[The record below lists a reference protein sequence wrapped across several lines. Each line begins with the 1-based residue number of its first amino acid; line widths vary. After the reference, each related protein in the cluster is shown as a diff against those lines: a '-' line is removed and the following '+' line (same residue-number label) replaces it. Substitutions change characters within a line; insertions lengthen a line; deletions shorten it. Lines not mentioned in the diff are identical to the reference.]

1 MAKPT
6 LTNFRA
12 DALRESRI
20 RAGVSQEAVAK
31 LVGVSA
37 WTYRQWE
44 TGRATPLA
52 GRLMRL
58 AASVGGD
65 VADLV
70 GVPQTLVDYR
80 VLAGLSQAD
89 LAERIGVSRATVAGW
104 EQGLTPV
111 AAKHHQALEA
121 VLPIPASALPP
132 WQDTHPPTTH
142 TETALVVSR
151 PRSDPAD
158 WEHACA
164 SVTAVLAAE
173 GLASVEQQPVSPP
186 DKVERSWAE
195 DPKGFQTAYRE
206 ARRRPH
212 REPHQH
218 TPPSWV
224 RLPYHSGEDT
234 TIGRCPGRVRSFTV
248 QIDFDFPASMSLPD
262 RRQAVEWIGGELHN
276 AGVIDSPTP
285 RGYRSET
292 QRNHQS
298 WLFETSGALIG
309 GAVTSPKSR
318 SGRRFWDQLLH
329 VCHMINN
336 FGGVASRRASC
347 HITVG
352 IEGHEHTIVR
362 HENLLRGIRTYEDL
376 LYRLGQNTSR
386 RRHRQPPGTTPH
398 PESSRG
404 YQPLATAQPTLN
416 YPMRV
421 HYAHTRL
428 TSGDR
433 IRFRLWDST
442 LNPAAI
448 QAQIKLSVGM
458 IEEFSTRTWTQ
469 PSPVGTHFARN
480 RRILRRQP
488 GARLRAQDWKR
499 DTLPPRELAD
509 LLYPDTADRQQL
521 AALFASTRWNPPP
534 TGTRTDAH

>member
-20 RAGVSQEAVAK
+20 RAGLSQEAVAE
-31 LVGVSA
+31 LVGVSS

-44 TGRATPLA
+44 TGCATPLA
-52 GRLMRL
+52 GRLQRL
-58 AASVGGD
+58 ADAVGGD

-70 GVPQTLVDYR
+70 GPPQTLADYR

-111 AAKHHQALEA
+111 AAKHHQGLRS
-121 VLPIPASALPP
+121 VLPIPASTSPP
-132 WQDTHPPTTH
+132 WQDTPTPTTH
-142 TETALVVSR
+142 VEAPPVVCR
-151 PRSDPAD
+151 PRSDPTD

-164 SVTAVLAAE
+164 SVTAILAAE
-173 GLASVEQQPVSPP
+173 GLEGAEQRPASPP
-186 DKVERSWAE
+186 ATVEDSWVD

-206 ARRRPH
+206 ARKARR
-212 REPHQH
+212 E
-218 TPPSWV
+218 V
-224 RLPYHSGEDT
+224 RADTRPLLVQLPFDSGEE
-234 TIGRCPGRVRSFTV
+234 PWRVRSFAV

-262 RRQAVEWIGGELHN
+262 RRQALNWIAAELHTG
-276 AGVIDSPTP
+276 GVTDSPTP
-285 RGYRSET
+285 QRS
-292 QRNHQS
+292 RSVAHRDDHS
-298 WLFETSGALIG
+298 WWFETSGALLG
-309 GAVTSPKSR
+309 GEVTSPKSR

-336 FGGVASRRASC
+336 FEGAATRRASC
-347 HITVG
+347 HITVW

-376 LYRLGQNTSR
+376 LYRLGQNTTR
-386 RRHRQPPGTTPH
+386 RRHRQPPGSTPAPKH
-398 PESSRG
+398 CRG
-404 YQPLATAQPTLN
+404 YEPVTTAPPTLQ

-421 HYAHTRL
+421 HYAHTGL
-428 TSGDR
+428 ASGDR

-442 LNPAAI
+442 LNHGAI

-458 IEEFSTRTWTQ
+458 VEEFSTRTWTD
-469 PSPVGTHFARN
+469 PTPVGTHFTHN
-480 RRILRRQP
+480 RRKLRRKP
-488 GARLRAQDWKR
+488 GARLRADDWRR
-499 DTLPPRELAD
+499 DTLPLRELAD
-509 LLYPDTADRQQL
+509 LLYPDTSDREQL
-521 AALFASTRWNPPP
+521 AELFANTRWNPPP
-534 TGTRTDAH
+534 TRTRTDAH

>member
-20 RAGVSQEAVAK
+20 RAGLSQEAVAK
-31 LVGVSA
+31 LVGVSS
-37 WTYRQWE
+37 WTYGQWE

-70 GVPQTLVDYR
+70 GPPKTLADYR

-111 AAKHHQALEA
+111 AAKHHHGLMS
-121 VLPIPASALPP
+121 VLPIPASAPPP

-164 SVTAVLAAE
+164 SATAILAAE
-173 GLASVEQQPVSPP
+173 TLAGAEQRPVTPPATVEH
-186 DKVERSWAE
+186 SWAK
-195 DPKGFQTAYRE
+195 DPKEFQTAYRE
-206 ARRRPH
+206 ARRNARTT
-212 REPHQH
+212 RTD
-218 TPPSWV
+218 TPPICIQ
-224 RLPYHSGEDT
+224 LPYHSGEDT
-234 TIGRCPGRVRSFTV
+234 TISRDPGRVRSFTV

-262 RRQAVEWIGGELHN
+262 RRQATEWIGGELHY
-276 AGVIDSPTP
+276 GGITDSPTP
-285 RGYRSET
+285 RDYHSAAH
-292 QRNHQS
+292 RNHQS
-298 WLFETSGALIG
+298 WLFQTSGALIG
-309 GAVTSPKSR
+309 GEVTSPKSR
-318 SGRRFWDQLLH
+318 SGLRFWDQLLH
-329 VCHMINN
+329 VCHMITN
-336 FGGVASRRASC
+336 FDGVASRRASC

-376 LYRLGQNTSR
+376 LYRLGQNTTH
-386 RRHRQPPGTTPH
+386 RRHRQPPNSTPATKH
-398 PESSRG
+398 SRG
-404 YQPLATAQPTLN
+404 YQPLATARPTLD

-428 TSGDR
+428 ASGDR

-448 QAQIKLSVGM
+448 QTQIKLSVGM

-469 PSPVGTHFARN
+469 PTPVGTHFGRN

-488 GARLRAQDWKR
+488 GARLRAQEWR
-499 DTLPPRELAD
+499 HDTLPLRELAD
-509 LLYPDTADRQQL
+509 LLYPDTADREQL
-521 AALFASTRWNPPP
+521 AALFANTRWNPPP
-534 TGTRTDAH
+534 IRTRTDAH

>member
-20 RAGVSQEAVAK
+20 RAGLSQEAVAK

-70 GVPQTLVDYR
+70 GAPHTLADYR
-80 VLAGLSQAD
+80 ILAGLSQAD
-89 LAERIGVSRATVAGW
+89 LAARIGVSRATVAGW

-111 AAKHHQALEA
+111 AAKHHQGLMS
-121 VLPIPASALPP
+121 VLRIPVSASPP
-132 WQDTHPPTTH
+132 WQEAHPPAIH
-142 TETALVVSR
+142 TEPPLVVSR

-164 SVTAVLAAE
+164 SATAVLAAE
-173 GLASVEQQPVSPP
+173 TLAGAEQRPVCPP
-186 DKVERSWAE
+186 AMVERSWAE
-195 DPKGFQTAYRE
+195 DPKEFQTVYRE
-206 ARRRPH
+206 ARRKAYRT
-212 REPHQH
+212 RTD
-218 TPPSWV
+218 TPPMTV
-224 RLPYHSGEDT
+224 QLPYHSGEDT
-234 TIGRCPGRVRSFTV
+234 TIGRCSGRVRSATV

-262 RRQAVEWIGGELHN
+262 RRQAVEWIGGELHDG
-276 AGVIDSPTP
+276 GVIDSPTP
-285 RGYRSET
+285 RGYRSAA

-298 WLFETSGALIG
+298 WLFGISGALIG
-309 GAVTSPKSR
+309 GEVTSPKSC
-318 SGRRFWDQLLH
+318 SGLRFWDQLLH

-336 FGGVASRRASC
+336 FDGVPSRRASC

-362 HENLLRGIRTYEDL
+362 HESLLRGIRTYEDL
-376 LYRLGQNTSR
+376 LYRLGQNITH
-386 RRHRQPPGTTPH
+386 RRHRQLPGSTPATEH
-398 PESSRG
+398 SRG
-404 YQPLATAQPTLN
+404 YQPVITAQPTLA

-428 TSGDR
+428 ASGDR

-442 LNPAAI
+442 LNHGAI

-458 IEEFSTRTWTQ
+458 VEEFSTRTWTQ
-469 PSPVGTHFARN
+469 PTPVGTHFSRN

-488 GARLRAQDWKR
+488 GARLRAQDWRR
-499 DTLPPRELAD
+499 DTLPLRELAD
-509 LLYPDTADRQQL
+509 LLYPDTADREQL
-521 AALFASTRWNPPP
+521 AALFANTRWNPPP
-534 TGTRTDAH
+534 TNT

>member
-12 DALRESRI
+12 DALREARI

-31 LVGVSA
+31 LVGVSS
-37 WTYRQWE
+37 WTYGQWE

-70 GVPQTLVDYR
+70 GPPQTLVDYR

-151 PRSDPAD
+151 PRSDPTD

-164 SVTAVLAAE
+164 SATAILAAE
-173 GLASVEQQPVSPP
+173 TLEGAEQRPVTPPATVEH
-186 DKVERSWAE
+186 SWAK
-195 DPKGFQTAYRE
+195 DPKEFQSAYRE
-206 ARRRPH
+206 ARRNARTT
-212 REPHQH
+212 RTD
-218 TPPSWV
+218 TPPMWIQ
-224 RLPYHSGEDT
+224 LPYHSGEDT
-234 TIGRCPGRVRSFTV
+234 TIGRDSGRVRSFTV

-262 RRQAVEWIGGELHN
+262 RRQATDRIGGELHY
-276 AGVIDSPTP
+276 GGITDSPTP
-285 RGYRSET
+285 RDYRSET

-318 SGRRFWDQLLH
+318 SELRFWDQLLH

-336 FGGVASRRASC
+336 FDGKASRRASC

-352 IEGHEHTIVR
+352 IEGHEHTIAR

-386 RRHRQPPGTTPH
+386 RRHRQPPSSTPPTKH
-398 PESSRG
+398 SRG
-404 YQPLATAQPTLN
+404 YQALATAQPTLD

-421 HYAHTRL
+421 HYAHTQL
-428 TSGDR
+428 TTGDR
-433 IRFRLWDST
+433 ITFRLWDST

-448 QAQIKLSVGM
+448 QTQIKLSVGM

-469 PSPVGTHFARN
+469 PTPVGTHFDRN

-499 DTLPPRELAD
+499 DTLPLRELAD

-521 AALFASTRWNPPP
+521 AALFANTRWNPPP
-534 TGTRTDAH
+534 TRTRTDAH

>member
-12 DALRESRI
+12 DTLRELRVQ
-20 RAGVSQEAVAK
+20 AGLSQEAVAK

-70 GVPQTLVDYR
+70 GVPHTLSDYR

-89 LAERIGVSRATVAGW
+89 LAARIGVSRATVAGW

-111 AAKHHQALEA
+111 AAKHHQGLMS
-121 VLPIPASALPP
+121 VLPIPASAPPP
-132 WQDTHPPTTH
+132 WQDTHPPTTN
-142 TETALVVSR
+142 TEPPLVVSR

-164 SVTAVLAAE
+164 SATAVLAAE
-173 GLASVEQQPVSPP
+173 TLEGAGQRPVTPPATVEQ
-186 DKVERSWAE
+186 SWAE
-195 DPKGFQTAYRE
+195 DPKEFQTAYRE
-206 ARRRPH
+206 ARREAYRT
-212 REPHQH
+212 RTD
-218 TPPSWV
+218 TPPMTV
-224 RLPYHSGEDT
+224 QLPYHSGEDT
-234 TIGRCPGRVRSFTV
+234 TIGRCSGRVRSFSV

-262 RRQAVEWIGGELHN
+262 RRQAVEWIGGELHD
-276 AGVIDSPTP
+276 GGIIDSPTP
-285 RGYRSET
+285 RGYHSAA

-298 WLFETSGALIG
+298 WLFEISGALIG
-309 GAVTSPKSR
+309 GEVTSPKSR
-318 SGRRFWDQLLH
+318 SGLRFWDQLLH

-336 FGGVASRRASC
+336 FDGAASRRASC

-352 IEGHEHTIVR
+352 IEGYEHTIVR

-376 LYRLGQNTSR
+376 LYRLGQNITH
-386 RRHRQPPGTTPH
+386 RRHRRPPGSTPATKH
-398 PESSRG
+398 SRG
-404 YQPLATAQPTLN
+404 YQPLATTQPTLH

-428 TSGDR
+428 ASGDR

-442 LNPAAI
+442 LNHAAI
-448 QAQIKLSVGM
+448 QAQIKLSVAM
-458 IEEFSTRTWTQ
+458 VEEFSTRTWTQ
-469 PSPVGTHFARN
+469 PTPVGTHFSRN

-488 GARLRAQDWKR
+488 GARLRAADWKR
-499 DTLPPRELAD
+499 DTLPLRELAD
-509 LLYPDTADRQQL
+509 LLYPNAADREQL
-521 AALFASTRWNPPP
+521 AALFANTRWNPPP
-534 TGTRTDAH
+534 TNTQSDAR